1 MSEELQKKPE
11 DVLAVGSKEALPT
24 EVLLSPY
31 ESSDLDWIK
40 QKLWDIYR
48 FRRQALLFF
57 LVVLFIVLLFTFTQ
71 KPIYRGESLVKVNS
85 TKAEVVPYK
94 QVSNDE
100 PGLFDWETFFKTQCE
115 IIKSRS
121 LAQRVV
127 ERLDLDEHPDW
138 IGLKPKKTA
147 PLPSSEKLA
156 EIVQNNLHV
165 LPVRGTRLIRI
176 CYDSPNS
183 FGAMQVANAYAES
196 FITFGLDRKLEAN
209 RHARQFLAGQI
220 ELMKKKV
227 TESEAKLARFMEKT
241 GIVKLPGINSSPTEK
256 ELAQVG
262 DALSKAR
269 FEMIKKEVFYERA
282 KNGLDSGKS
291 VTIPDNQYTMDL
303 KKNLLKEQAK
313 YRELEEIYK
322 EDYPKMV
329 RLKAGIEGLNQQLTD
344 EKQAVVEKLE
354 AEYEAAKKNF
364 ESLEEEW
371 KRTLSKLRD
380 ENTLLAKYAMLKRE
394 ADANQQMYMGLLKRL
409 KETDITSALNSGNI
423 EVVETSP
430 IPKKPVK
437 PKKMLNLLLALFGGS
452 IGGIGLALGLA
463 MLDNRFRG
471 KEEIEKFLKIPVLG
485 VIPDIEKL
493 KKSHPETYEGEIPYA
508 LMTYALPE
516 SEISNGF
523 RSIRTLLHYTIPGRR
538 PQVIT
543 ITSTQESE
551 GKSGTTVNLATVLG
565 QQGTVLIIDADLR
578 RPAIHKNLGL
588 RPRPGLSEILTGQ
601 AQVEEAVQATSLP
614 NVWAIVGGRAAIH
627 PADLL
632 GAESFGQLCRYLREY
647 FAYILIDTPPMRGI
661 PDASIVSMQTEG
673 VLYVIEDGKDDR
685 KEVQNNVEAFSRIN
699 TRILGIIL
707 NKADPVSSSYYYSYS
722 YKYRSAV
729 PSDSQE
735 IMRKEKEG

>member
-1 MSEELQKKPE
+1 MSEELQKKPKDNLTVGNK
-11 DVLAVGSKEALPT
+11 DVFQT

-31 ESSDLDWIK
+31 ESSDLEWLK
-40 QKLWDIYR
+40 EKLWDIYR
-48 FRRQALLFF
+48 FRKQALLFF
-57 LVVLFIVLLFTFTQ
+57 LVCLFVVFLFTFSQ
-71 KPIYRGESLVKVNS
+71 KPIYRGESVVKINS
-85 TKAEVVPYK
+85 TKSEVVPYK

-127 ERLDLDEHPDW
+127 ERLELDEHLDW
-138 IGLKPKKTA
+138 LGLKPKKNG
-147 PLPSSEKLA
+147 PLPSSEKLS
-156 EIVQNNLHV
+156 EIVQNNLHI

-241 GIVKLPGINSSPTEK
+241 GIVKLPGVNSSPTEK
-256 ELAQVG
+256 ELAQVS
-262 DALSKAR
+262 DALAKAR
-269 FEMIKKEVFYERA
+269 FEMIRKEVFYERA
-282 KNGLDSGKS
+282 KNGLDMGKS
-291 VTIPDNQYTMDL
+291 LTIPDNQYTMDI

-329 RLKAGIEGLNQQLTD
+329 RLKAGIDGLNQQLAE

-371 KRTLSKLRD
+371 KKTLLKLKD
-380 ENTLLAKYAMLKRE
+380 ENSLLAKYAMLKRE

-423 EVVETSP
+423 EVVETAS

-437 PKKMLNLLLALFGGS
+437 PKKMLNLLLGLFGGS
-452 IGGIGLALGLA
+452 VGGIGLALGLA
-463 MLDNRFRG
+463 LLDNRFRG
-471 KEEIEKFLKIPVLG
+471 KDDIEKFLKIPVLG

-493 KKSHPETYEGEIPYA
+493 KKHQPETYEGDIPYA

-516 SEISNGF
+516 SEVSNGF
-523 RSIRTLLHYTIPGRR
+523 RSIRTLLHYTIAGRR

-543 ITSTQESE
+543 VTSTLESE

-565 QQGTVLIIDADLR
+565 QQGTVLVIDADLR
-578 RPAIHKNLGL
+578 RPSIHKILGL

-601 AQVEEAVQATSLP
+601 AQVEEAVQPTSLP
-614 NVWAIVGGRAAIH
+614 NVWAIVGGRAALH

-632 GAESFGQLCRYLREY
+632 GAESFSQLCRSLREY
-647 FAYILIDTPPMRGI
+647 FTYILIDTPPMRGM
-661 PDASIVSMQTEG
+661 PDAPIVSMQSEG
-673 VLYVIEDGKDDR
+673 VLYVIEDGRDDR
-685 KEVQNNVEAFSRIN
+685 KEVQNNIEAFSRIN
-699 TRILGIIL
+699 SRVLGIIL
-707 NKADPVSSSYYYSYS
+707 NRADPLSHSSYYYA
-722 YKYRSAV
+722 YKYRSQA
-729 PSDSQE
+729 SSNSQE
-735 IMRKEKEG
+735 LMRKEEEA

>member
-1 MSEELQKKPE
+1 MSEELQKRPQ
-11 DVLAVGSKEALPT
+11 DDLAVDGKNVQPT

-40 QKLWDIYR
+40 EKLWDIYR
-48 FRRQALLFF
+48 FRKQALLFF
-57 LVVLFIVLLFTFTQ
+57 LVFLFAVILFTFTQ
-71 KPIYRGESLVKVNS
+71 RPIYQGESVVKINS
-85 TKAEVVPYK
+85 TKSEVVPYK

-121 LAQRVV
+121 LAQRVI
-127 ERLDLDEHPDW
+127 ERLDLEEHLDW
-138 IGLKPKKTA
+138 IGLKQKKTISI
-147 PLPSSEKLA
+147 SSENLS
-156 EIVQNNLHV
+156 EVVQNNLHV

-209 RHARQFLAGQI
+209 RHARQFLAEQI
-220 ELMKKKV
+220 ELIKKKV
-227 TESEAKLARFMEKT
+227 TESESKLARFMEKT

-262 DALSKAR
+262 EALSKAR
-269 FEMIKKEVFYERA
+269 FEMIKKQVFYERA

-322 EDYPKMV
+322 DDYPKMV
-329 RLKAGIEGLNQQLTD
+329 RLKAGIEGLSQQLTD

-371 KRTLSKLRD
+371 KRTLVKLRD

-423 EVVETSP
+423 EVVETSRVP
-430 IPKKPVK
+430 QKPVK
-437 PKKMLNLLLALFGGS
+437 PKKALNLLLGLVGGS
-452 IGGIGLALGLA
+452 VGGISLALGLA

-471 KEEIEKFLKIPVLG
+471 KEDIEKVLKIPVLG

-493 KKSHPETYEGEIPYA
+493 KKMQPLVYEGDIPYA
-508 LMTYALPE
+508 LMSYTLPE

-543 ITSTQESE
+543 ITSTLESE

-578 RPAIHKNLGL
+578 RPAMHKTLGL

-601 AQVEEAVQATSLP
+601 AQVEEAVQSTSLP

-632 GAESFGQLCRYLREY
+632 GAESFAQLCRYLREY
-647 FAYILIDTPPMRGI
+647 FAYILIDTPPMRGM
-661 PDASIVSMQTEG
+661 PDATIVSMQSEG

-685 KEVQNNVEAFSRIN
+685 KEVQNNIEAFSRIN
-699 TRILGIIL
+699 SRVLGIVL
-707 NKADPVSSSYYYSYS
+707 NRADPLSHSSYYYSYK
-722 YKYRSAV
+722 YKS
-729 PSDSQE
+729 PIPPESHDLIQ
-735 IMRKEKEG
+735 